1 MATAAAVHSA
11 VGSGCPVRSV
21 LLHCYTCIPLTTNDC
36 SPPPPVMTLSLS
48 FSFMLSLLAM
58 SLRDG
63 FCVKRQGGTGGGG
76 GWVNLKDE
84 KKKNM
89 AVSGLGSEKGLVVNS
104 PLSE

>member
-1 MATAAAVHSA
+1 MTAAPH
-11 VGSGCPVRSV
+11 
-21 LLHCYTCIPLTTNDC
+21 
-36 SPPPPVMTLSLS
+36 PPPTVTTLSLS
-48 FSFMLSLLAM
+48 FSFMLSLLTM

-63 FCVKRQGGTGGGG
+63 FCVKRQVGTGRGG
-76 GWVNLKDE
+76 GWVNLKD